1 MLAKTILSSC
11 SNIKSIFESNIST
24 INSIKQF
31 TEEIFQLTS
40 GKPMPNRIDLISKK
54 TTTMLRKE
62 KTLLNSNREL
72 SSNIDKIEK
81 DILDLLKNIYN
92 SQQINEQDIFKE
104 ITENI
109 QRKNN
114 ELTKIKNINE
124 NLNNE
129 IIKLKNMM
137 NATSSYGKF
146 SNEELIDICH
156 NGNLYIENIKKEK
169 EPQKRKSSNID
180 KKENKAK
187 NVEQKNKNTKAEKD
201 KDNKDNKDNK
211 DKEKDNK
218 DNKENKQL
226 KEQIQTYQK
235 TIEEQKE
242 EIKKINEELSLVN
255 EQKNKLEEEL
265 KNKE

>member
-124 NLNNE
+124 NLNLQLVE
-129 IIKLKNMM
+129 DILIKL
-137 NATSSYGKF
+137 SY
-146 SNEELIDICH
+146 L
-156 NGNLYIENIKKEK
+156 
-169 EPQKRKSSNID
+169 R
-180 KKENKAK
+180 KAK
-187 NVEQKNKNTKAEKD
+187 LEGRTISELMELEK
-201 KDNKDNKDNK
+201 
-211 DKEKDNK
+211 
-218 DNKENKQL
+218 
-226 KEQIQTYQK
+226 
-235 TIEEQKE
+235 
-242 EIKKINEELSLVN
+242 LSFESFL
-255 EQKNKLEEEL
+255 
-265 KNKE
+265 